1 MQQTPCRIVYLF
13 NPNRPMSVMERVFT
27 SSMVELGGIDYTIP
41 EYARRTV
48 VRESMA
54 ESTSI
59 AVAHAIASNPRP
71 SQIRSWDRKLVSR
84 KLGGRS

>member
-59 AVAHAIASNPRP
+59 ASNPRP
-71 SQIRSWDRKLVSR
+71 SQIRSWARKLVSR

>member
-1 MQQTPCRIVYLF
+1 MQETPCRIVYLF

-48 VRESMA
+48 ARESMA
-54 ESTSI
+54 ESTTY
-59 AVAHAIASNPRP
+59 AVAHAIESRPR
-71 SQIRSWDRKLVSR
+71 RSALRARARKI
-84 KLGGRS
+84 GGRS